1 MPSAEH
7 HTRRFGIWAGLATG
21 PVAAFL
27 QQQGGSALVPW
38 TCAQSSGWPAVALG
52 LVLAAAT
59 AVAGLVSWRARQPGK
74 GRAWDSD
81 PGNRRFVAGLSAGT
95 AAFFILVILAQALAA
110 VFLTGCER

>member
-38 TCAQSSGWPAVALG
+38 TCAQSNGWPAVALG
-52 LVLAAAT
+52 LALAAAT
-59 AVAGLVSWRARQPGK
+59 AVAGLVSWRARTPWE
-74 GRAWDSD
+74 GRAWNSD
-81 PGNRRFVAGLSAGT
+81 PGNRRFVAGLSTGI

>member
-7 HTRRFGIWAGLATG
+7 STRRFGIWAGLATG

-52 LVLAAAT
+52 LALATAT
-59 AVAGLVSWRARQPGK
+59 AVAGWVSWRARRPRD
-74 GRAWDSD
+74 GRAVSPDL
-81 PGNRRFVAGLSAGT
+81 GNRRFVAGLSTGI